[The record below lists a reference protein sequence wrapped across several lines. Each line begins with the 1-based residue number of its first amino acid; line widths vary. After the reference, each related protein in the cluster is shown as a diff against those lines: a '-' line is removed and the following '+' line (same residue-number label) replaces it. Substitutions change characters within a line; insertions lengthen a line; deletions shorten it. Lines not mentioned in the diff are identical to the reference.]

1 MPTVSTGQ
9 TRANA
14 RLAAKLNANAALYR
28 DLPSLP
34 ISRQVARAKVR
45 KAVKVAFSNARR
57 EALAG
62 RRTRSRVS
70 AVAS

>member
-1 MPTVSTGQ
+1 MPTASTGQ

-28 DLPSLP
+28 GLPSLP
-34 ISRQVARAKVR
+34 ISRQVTRAKVR

-62 RRTRSRVS
+62 RRTKARVS